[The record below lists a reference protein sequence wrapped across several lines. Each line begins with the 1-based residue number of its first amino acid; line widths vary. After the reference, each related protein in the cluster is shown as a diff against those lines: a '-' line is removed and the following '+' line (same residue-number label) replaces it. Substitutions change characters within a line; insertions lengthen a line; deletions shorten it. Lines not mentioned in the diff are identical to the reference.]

1 MRKIAVI
8 GAGWAGLTA
17 ALNLQARGYHITLYE
32 RSPKLLG
39 IGGRASTAYRAGDK
53 APFAID
59 NGQHVLLTA
68 YSETLALLKAVN
80 LDVDTAFLRLPANWY
95 MPDLLHIKL
104 PSWGDAVRPNHLW
117 ATGFLKQIPLLIAM
131 LNASVNNNQPTL
143 IEQYSRLKAAIR
155 LLIDSPKPQETVQQW
170 LIRLNFPASFNTA
183 LWQPLCY
190 ATLNTPPNIASA
202 FIFKQVIKDGLLAGS
217 YQAAMLVPRND
228 LGATLPDLALK
239 KLSSKGAILQLGTAV
254 ESVVIDDNTND
265 NVNNNIN
272 NINNINDNTDKKRS
286 KLSIYTRD
294 SSVQFDGV
302 VCATTAKDA
311 VRLLPIHCISDALNQ
326 AAVQATEPITTIH
339 LKLNVAHH
347 DTQHLL
353 TSAVLIMPDADRL
366 DAKVSSIQNAV
377 ILDRSYLVAEHLGW
391 LTLVLSSSHMAI
403 KQSKSDLVNAAINRL
418 VQVFPCL
425 SQATIVDS
433 VVIHAKQ
440 ATFSC
445 TTTLVRPSTQTAHPT
460 IVLAGDYIYNANALY
475 PATLEGAVR
484 NGHLAANHL
493 HTIFNFLHT

>member
-17 ALNLQARGYHITLYE
+17 GLNLQARGYHITLYE

-104 PSWGDAVRPNHLW
+104 PSWGDAVSPNHLW

-131 LNASVNNNQPTL
+131 LNASINNNQPTL
-143 IEQYSRLKAAIR
+143 IEQYLRLKAAIR
-155 LLIDSPKPQETVQQW
+155 LLIDSPKLQETVQQW
-170 LIRLNFPASFNTA
+170 LIRLNFPAPFNTA

-217 YQAAMLVPRND
+217 YQAAMLVPRDD
-228 LGATLPDLALK
+228 LGAILPDLALK
-239 KLSSKGAILQLGTAV
+239 KLSNKGAILQLGTAV
-254 ESVVIDDNTND
+254 ESMTINND
-265 NVNNNIN
+265 N
-272 NINNINDNTDKKRS
+272 D
-286 KLSIYTRD
+286 KLSIYTRG

-311 VRLLPIHCISDALNQ
+311 VRLLPRHCISDALNQ

-347 DTQHLL
+347 NTQHLL

-418 VQVFPCL
+418 IQVFPCL
-425 SQATIVDS
+425 SQATVVDS

-493 HTIFNFLHT
+493 HTIFNFLRT